1 VAELH
6 PDRGDSAG
14 RQQTRYGHQELLY
27 DPDYLL
33 QLPAIAENFTRVW
46 TPELDAAFPQSTLL
60 ALRAQP

>member
-6 PDRGDSAG
+6 PDRGHLAG
-14 RQQTRYGHQELLY
+14 RQQTRYGHQELPY

-33 QLPAIAENFTRVW
+33 RLPAIADNFTRVC

-60 ALRAQP
+60 ALRALP